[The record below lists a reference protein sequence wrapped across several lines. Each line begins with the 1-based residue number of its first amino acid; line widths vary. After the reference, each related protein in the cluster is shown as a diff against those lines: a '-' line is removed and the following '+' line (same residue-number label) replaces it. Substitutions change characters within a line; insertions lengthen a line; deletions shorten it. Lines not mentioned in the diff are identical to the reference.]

1 MTPAVEVEDVFRVY
15 ATDEG
20 TAAALQGLSLIV
32 HPGEIVAVLGPSGS
46 GKTTLLRILAGL
58 DRPSAGH
65 VSVAGVDLR
74 RLRGRGLDRY
84 RSERERRRAWIG
96 RWSLRHGFS
105 DQGLIGRR
113 RAVAGQ

>member
-1 MTPAVEVEDVFRVY
+1 MPAIEVEDVFRVY

-20 TAAALQGLSLIV
+20 TAAALQGLSLTV
-32 HPGEIVAVLGPSGS
+32 HPGEIVAVVGPSGS

-74 RLRGRGLDRY
+74 RLRGR
-84 RSERERRRAWIG
+84 
-96 RWSLRHGFS
+96 
-105 DQGLIGRR
+105 
-113 RAVAGQ
+113 RAVKKPPGTIRPKKPRV